1 MCGMPDLHGS
11 DPHALLLRVIAHDLL
26 SPLTAIK
33 WQAEL
38 LGGKHVSRK
47 KRRAYIENIQ
57 ASNQLGI
64 MIAKHAHVAGGVLTK
79 TYHAEPHEVLRSD
92 VVQQTCVALAPQF
105 ERHSVALS
113 AECAPDVAPHYYD
126 PALLSLLVWAT
137 AKLFLSDAPAGGA
150 VAARGIA
157 FSHGV
162 SGYRAV
168 FESADLQRA
177 EDMVVTLNQQVP
189 QNSLDQSFVFALL
202 MHAVAEY
209 LGNTQIEAEMYQGML
224 RVSLVFNDPVA

>member
-1 MCGMPDLHGS
+1 MSELHGS
-11 DPHALLLRVIAHDLL
+11 DPHAMLLRVIAHDLL

-47 KRRAYIENIQ
+47 KRGAYIENIQ

-79 TYHAEPHEVLRSD
+79 TYHAEPRAVLRSE
-92 VVQQTCVALAPQF
+92 VMQQTCAALVPQY
-105 ERHSVALS
+105 ERHSVTLRTD
-113 AECAPDVAPHYYD
+113 CAADVAPHEYD

-137 AKLFLSDAPAGGA
+137 AKLFLSDAPAGGV
-150 VAARGIA
+150 VAARGVA
-157 FSHGV
+157 FSHGI
-162 SGYRAV
+162 SGYRLV
-168 FESADLQRA
+168 FESGDLQRA
-177 EDMVVTLNQQVP
+177 DDIAVTINDRVP

-202 MHAVAEY
+202 MHAVAAY
-209 LGNTQIEAEMYQGML
+209 LGNTQIEAEIYQGML
-224 RVSLVFNDPVA
+224 RINLVLNDPAV